1 MGTSPS
7 MGKEVSSP
15 LTAGV
20 AGRKEQFLSKENW
33 ETLDPMR
40 LVATVPIRTYHTIAD
55 LWCGKGYF
63 TLPFAKYLFDG
74 KVYALDPSPEHLEA
88 LRAQL
93 QAVHLTNVEVVQSA
107 SLMPPLKP
115 ESVDGVLLF
124 LVLTEVADKEG
135 LLREAAQV
143 IRRGG
148 WAAVLEWQ
156 KREGQKDGPP
166 LEERLSEDEVLALAQ
181 KVGFRASERRDVS
194 SRHYLLIL
202 RK

>member
-7 MGKEVSSP
+7 TRKETPSVP
-15 LTAGV
+15 PTGV
-20 AGRKEQFLSKENW
+20 ASRKEQFLAKENW

-40 LVATVPIRTYHTIAD
+40 LVAALPIRTYHTIAD
-55 LWCGKGYF
+55 LWCGSGYF
-63 TLPFAKYLFDG
+63 TLPFAKYLFEG
-74 KVYALDPSPEHLEA
+74 KVYALDPHPEHLEA
-88 LRAQL
+88 LGKQL
-93 QAVHLTNVEVVQSA
+93 EEVHLTNVEREQSA
-107 SLMPPLKP
+107 RLAQVLKP
-115 ESVDGVLLF
+115 ESLDGVLLF
-124 LVLTEVADKEG
+124 LVLTEVEDKEG
-135 LLREAAQV
+135 LLREAFQV
-143 IRRGG
+143 VRRGG